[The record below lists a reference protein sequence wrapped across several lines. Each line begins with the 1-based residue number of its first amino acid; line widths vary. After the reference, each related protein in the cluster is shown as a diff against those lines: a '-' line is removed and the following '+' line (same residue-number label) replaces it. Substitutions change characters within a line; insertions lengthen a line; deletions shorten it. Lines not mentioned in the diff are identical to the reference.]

1 MPKIVRYLIVL
12 GAPVLVGVVNVF
24 HPVHMQMTGAYQA
37 LAPHMPW
44 WLVLHLI
51 NLVGFSLLGLAAF
64 LLVNEQAGLAATLS
78 RVCIAVYVP
87 FYIGLDTLA
96 GIGTGMLIQHG
107 QTLFGDQLRPVEKAI
122 DVLWAGRITYAFGAI
137 GSIAWSLAMFCAA
150 VAFTDRSRKIAV
162 AVLSLFAFLAIGW
175 GFSTSTFGTFPWW
188 IAVVTIAALGLAL
201 GRPRGPSALL
211 IVSGVLFGTLH
222 VPPFGPL
229 GMLCFL
235 AAALWLEFGAQMHRS
250 TAHPA
255 VA

>member
-1 MPKIVRYLIVL
+1 MPKIVRNVIVL
-12 GAPVLVGVVNVF
+12 GAPLVVGVVNAF

-51 NLVGFSLLGLAAF
+51 NLVGFALLGLAAF

-87 FYIGLDTLA
+87 FYVGLDTLA

-107 QTLFGDQLRPVEKAI
+107 QTLMGDQLRPVEKAI

-137 GSIAWSLAMFCAA
+137 GSIAWSIAMFCAA
-150 VAFTDRSRKIAV
+150 VALTDRSRRVAV
-162 AVLSLFAFLAIGW
+162 AVLGCVAFAVIGW
-175 GFSTSTFGTFPWW
+175 GFATSSFGTLQWW
-188 IAVVTIAALGLAL
+188 IAVATIGALGFAV

-211 IVSGVLFGTLH
+211 ILSGVLFGTLH
-222 VPPFGPL
+222 VPLFGPL

-235 AAALWLEFGAQMHRS
+235 AAAVWLEL
-250 TAHPA
+250 HPSPR
-255 VA
+255 